1 MINGSLYLFLFQSG
15 APRQSIQLK
24 RRRLNRMLLGLT
36 LAFALCWLPIHILE
50 ILSRSKLLSES
61 FVEEYYYSLNT
72 VRTIAHALSYFN
84 SCLNPFLY
92 ALFNKNF
99 FTKSS

>member
-1 MINGSLYLFLFQSG
+1 M
-15 APRQSIQLK
+15 QLK
-24 RRRLNRMLLGLT
+24 RRRLHRMLLGLT

-50 ILSRSKLLSES
+50 ILNCSKLLPQA
-61 FVEEYYYSLNT
+61 FFEEHYYSLTT

-92 ALFNKNF
+92 ALFNRIF